1 MCIQTPSY
9 YLVIASVIDIIMFF
23 IYGGVAFKGVSLD
36 DDCTH
41 SDVINIFATIV
52 LVYLFGV
59 HVLEWITQC
68 CINNTQDA
76 DTKSFYAGIVF
87 TFLHMIKFVLV
98 CALILPYLKDAQQAC
113 GVIITVFSAFYV
125 VAAFSV
131 VVLRVTGLIR
141 HWINIT
147 H

>member
-9 YLVIASVIDIIMFF
+9 YLVIASIIDIVMFF
-23 IYGGVAFKGVSLD
+23 IYGGIAFKGVSHD
-36 DDCTH
+36 DHCSQSVVLSTF
-41 SDVINIFATIV
+41 SAIV
-52 LVYLFGV
+52 LASLFGAQL
-59 HVLEWITQC
+59 LEAITQC

-98 CALILPYLKDAQQAC
+98 CALILPNLKDAQQAC
-113 GVIITVFSAFYV
+113 GDNIIVFSAFYV
-125 VAAFSV
+125 VVAFFVLV
-131 VVLRVTGLIR
+131 VRVIGHIR
-141 HWINIT
+141 HWTNIT